1 MRKLWVSIGIVIS
14 IVLDQ
19 ISKWL
24 VKTNMSL
31 GETKTGISGLFS
43 LTYLRNYG
51 AAFSILQHQQW
62 LFSVITVIIVGFA
75 LVYLFKQ
82 INTSLW
88 MITSLVLI
96 IAGGFGNFIDR
107 VSQGYVVDFVDLDF
121 INFYIFNLADSY
133 LTVGVLLL
141 LVVLWREEQHGN
153 NN

>member
-1 MRKLWVSIGIVIS
+1 MRKLWVSIGIVIL

-24 VKTNMSL
+24 VRTNMSL